1 MNQRMP
7 AIFIGHGNPMNAIQ
21 DTVWSRAWI
30 ELGKRLPRP
39 RAILSISAHW
49 YVPKT
54 AATAMT
60 MPRTIHDFSGFPQA
74 LFDITYPA
82 PGDPALVE
90 RLQTLLVP
98 DSLHADLAWGLD
110 HGTWSVLHHIFPD
123 ADIPVVQLSINQTK
137 SPTFH
142 YELGQRLSPLR
153 EEGILLLGSGNVVH
167 NLQTYAWQA
176 TAPVSPLDWAT
187 RFETTVCE
195 LISSGDYTQLVNYSS
210 LGQDAKL
217 AVPTPE
223 HYLPLLYILGASN
236 MNEAIKFPI
245 KGITGGSISML
256 AVEIN

>member
-21 DTVWSRAWI
+21 DTVWSRAWA
-30 ELGKRLPRP
+30 ELGKRLPQP

-49 YVPKT
+49 YVPET
-54 AATAMT
+54 AATAMA

-82 PGDPALVE
+82 PGDPALVKQ
-90 RLQTLLVP
+90 LQTLLAP

-142 YELGQRLSPLR
+142 YELGQRLRPLR

-167 NLQTYAWQA
+167 NLQAYAWKA
-176 TAPVSPLDWAT
+176 TAPVPPLDWAKMLNWQCLHQNT
-187 RFETTVCE
+187 ICHC
-195 LISSGDYTQLVNYSS
+195 YTYWEPV
-210 LGQDAKL
+210 
-217 AVPTPE
+217 
-223 HYLPLLYILGASN
+223 I
-236 MNEAIKFPI
+236 
-245 KGITGGSISML
+245 
-256 AVEIN
+256 